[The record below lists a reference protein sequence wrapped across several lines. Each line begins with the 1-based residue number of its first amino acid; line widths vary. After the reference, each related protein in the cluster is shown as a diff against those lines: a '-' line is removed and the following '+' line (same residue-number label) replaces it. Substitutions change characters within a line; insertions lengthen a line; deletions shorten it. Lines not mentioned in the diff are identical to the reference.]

1 MKAEAFIEPAV
12 TTDFS
17 HRLAFYRERL
27 QNTLDRCLPA
37 ADIYPARLHEAMRY
51 STDGGK
57 RLRALLVYAAGEV
70 LNVHVDQLDAPACA
84 IELIHAYSLVHDDL
98 PAMDDDELRRGRP
111 TCHRQ
116 FDEATAILV
125 GDGLQALAF
134 GVLARAEL
142 LPAQARIRMV
152 GLLADAAGS
161 RGMVGGQAVDLA
173 SENQALS
180 LLELETLH
188 IHKTGALI
196 RACLTLAC
204 ETQPDLMATHR
215 YALDRYGKL
224 LGLAYQIQDDVLDIE
239 GAAHDLGKTVGKD
252 VAAHKSTYPSVMG
265 LSAAKQRAEELFD
278 EARSVLSILGAE
290 AMPLVWLADHIQ
302 GRRH

>member
-1 MKAEAFIEPAV
+1 V

-17 HRLAFYRERL
+17 HRVTFYRARL
-27 QNTLDRCLPA
+27 QATLDRCLPA
-37 ADIYPARLHEAMRY
+37 AEVYPARLHQAMRY
-51 STDGGK
+51 SVEGGK

-70 LNVHVDQLDAPACA
+70 INVPVEHLDAPACA
-84 IELIHAYSLVHDDL
+84 IELLHAYSLVHDDL
-98 PAMDDDELRRGRP
+98 PAMDDDDLRRGRP

-116 FDEATAILV
+116 YDEATAILV

-134 GVLARAEL
+134 CVLARAEA
-142 LPAQARIRMV
+142 LPAESRLKMV
-152 GLLADAAGS
+152 ELLADAAGS

-173 SENQALS
+173 SENQDLS
-180 LLELETLH
+180 LPELEALH

-196 RACLTLAC
+196 RACLLLAC
-204 ETQPDLMATHR
+204 EAQPGLMATHR

-224 LGLAYQIQDDVLDIE
+224 IGLAYQIQDDILDIE
-239 GAAHDLGKTVGKD
+239 GDEDDLGKTAGKD

-278 EARSVLSILGAE
+278 EARSVLTIFGDQAL
-290 AMPLVWLADHIQ
+290 PLVWLADHIQ